1 MTDDNR
7 PFQLPNAL
15 LTATVL
21 TRRQYVVQHVSNL
34 WQNVLLRGVG
44 ENQPFGPAWMN
55 VIPDSLRD
63 LCAEF
68 GRGHSLESD
77 RGYALGRQDH
87 RVLQSRKYEPR
98 EVHHFLPRT
107 ASAAQEQD
115 ASAQPEQQDICQG
128 HYPAAWERN
137 SPVTNLSCLQ
147 EADVVIVPYDSVGTV
162 KCSAASQPPVCTR
175 CQLQCQGSPQHA
187 SGWH

>member
-21 TRRQYVVQHVSNL
+21 TSRQHVVQHVPNL
-34 WQNVLLRGVG
+34 WQTVFLKGVG
-44 ENQPFGPAWMN
+44 KNQLFGPAAMS

-63 LCAEF
+63 LHAEL

-77 RGYALGRQDH
+77 RGCAQGRQDH
-87 RVLQSRKYEPR
+87 RVFQNRKYDPR

-115 ASAQPEQQDICQG
+115 ASAQPKQQDICRG

-137 SPVTNLSCLQ
+137 SRHKPFLPS
-147 EADVVIVPYDSVGTV
+147 
-162 KCSAASQPPVCTR
+162 
-175 CQLQCQGSPQHA
+175 GSRRGHRA
-187 SGWH
+187 L